1 MIGCSYFASGIVG
14 SSSHEMEYR
23 NVGPMSLIATKA
35 AQLMTHKI
43 ILCRNENRRASE
55 LDRCSGSIAADEE
68 LTPTL

>member
-1 MIGCSYFASGIVG
+1 
-14 SSSHEMEYR
+14 MEYR

-35 AQLMTHKI
+35 AQLMTDKI
-43 ILCRNENRRASE
+43 ILWRNENRRASE